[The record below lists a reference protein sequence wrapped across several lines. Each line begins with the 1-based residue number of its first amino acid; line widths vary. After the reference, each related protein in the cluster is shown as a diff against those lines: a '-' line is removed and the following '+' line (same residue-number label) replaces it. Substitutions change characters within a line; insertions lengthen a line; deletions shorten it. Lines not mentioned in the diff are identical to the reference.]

1 MEIKRSVA
9 VVTGGSGGL
18 GRVIA
23 RKLAEAGANVA
34 IVYQRAEDVAKEVC
48 EELAGLG
55 VEAIAVQADVS
66 SEADVLRM
74 AKTVHDHFGRID
86 ILVNDA
92 AYNIAIS
99 YADIA
104 GATTEIWDKIMGIN
118 LKGPFL
124 CMRTIGPMMK
134 KQGNG
139 RIVNISSIAGL
150 IPTGSSIPYAVSK
163 AGLIHLT
170 KCMAVGLAPE
180 VLVNVAAPGFLEG
193 TRASANLSPEYLER
207 AKARSLSGNVVTKEE
222 VADQVLFFIRSDAV
236 TGQTLCME
244 GGGCFH

>member
-1 MEIKRSVA
+1 MEIKGSVA

-18 GRVIA
+18 GRVIS

-34 IVYQRAEDVAKEVC
+34 VVYQREEGVAREVC
-48 EELAGLG
+48 GELTELG
-55 VEAIAVQADVS
+55 VEAMAVQADVS
-66 SEADVLRM
+66 SETDVLRM
-74 AKTVHDHFGRID
+74 AQTVRDHFGRID

-99 YADIA
+99 YADMA
-104 GATTEIWDKIMGIN
+104 GATTDIWDKIMGVN

-134 KQGNG
+134 EQGNG
-139 RIVNISSIAGL
+139 RIVNIASIAGL

-170 KCMAVGLAPE
+170 RCMAVGLAPE
-180 VLVNVAAPGFLEG
+180 VLVNAAAPGFMEG
-193 TRASANLSPEYLER
+193 TRASANLSSEYLER
-207 AKARSLSGNVVTKEE
+207 ARARSLSGNVISKEE
-222 VADQVLFFIRSDAV
+222 VADQVLLFIRSDAL